1 MTFTVHD
8 AEPASGFTLHDAQPQ
23 QPRPSV
29 AMDVAKSVATSPL
42 RAASGLAALPQVAA
56 DWLERGVGRVADFLT
71 GSEPGSSVQNARA
84 MRREYSTQLGRDL
97 ENVNAGQVARAGFD
111 AASQAATGAPVYD
124 PQTGPGRIADFTG
137 QVLSTGPGAV
147 TSRGVAQGLSMGLS
161 GGSAGEFVRQFVG
174 DNPYAVGAT
183 QLVGTLAGGAPFA
196 ARGTVATNAER
207 ALQNV
212 TPQQLQAAQSLM
224 DDAAA
229 RGVRLTGAEAIAQ
242 VTGRNNLQNIQ
253 RVVEQSREGGP
264 IMEAALNAR
273 PAQVRTM
280 FDNEMGNIA
289 PQPAAPAATP
299 VALQQAAQGAIT
311 DARQAGNRAAAPYYA
326 AAENSPIPGHDW
338 NTAISN
344 PAVREAMQAVRGSA
358 RWGVTN
364 EAPGSLRWLDAA
376 KRWIDD
382 KLVDARPS
390 EARIWNDARA
400 ALLDATR
407 TVPEYAT
414 ARQIV
419 AQNRQQV
426 VNPMQASPVGD
437 IARTVNLPAEQA
449 MQAQAQILA
458 PAAPRALDPNTIR
471 ETARVIGRQ
480 DPDVLRQ
487 WTRQNLEG
495 IFAESS
501 QNLMSGVHQAG
512 GAKFATAIAGN
523 PRQQANLQ
531 ALISSST
538 GSNET
543 WVGFRRMLD
552 IMEAEGKRMPAG
564 SMTEFNRQISSDLA
578 RAGAGAV
585 AAGAASPGR
594 LSTAVW
600 DAYQRFR
607 YGQNSAEMARI
618 LTDPE
623 SVRLLNRLA
632 RTNPDDAAA
641 RLLVGSI
648 VTAGQPSQRDD
659 AK

>member
-1 MTFTVHD
+1 MTFTVYD
-8 AEPASGFTLHDAQPQ
+8 EDPKGFTLHDSPPPAKKVG
-23 QPRPSV
+23 V
-29 AMDVAKSVATSPL
+29 AEDVAKSAATSPL
-42 RAASGLAALPQVAA
+42 RAAAGLASLPQVGA
-56 DWLERGVGRVADFLT
+56 DLLDRGIGRVVDFVTGGQPGNSYQIVKQQREARLT
-71 GSEPGSSVQNARA
+71 P
-84 MRREYSTQLGRDL
+84 LGRTLNDI
-97 ENVNAGQVARAGFD
+97 NAGQVVRSGYDAAARAV
-111 AASQAATGAPVYD
+111 TGEPVYD
-124 PQTGPGRIADFTG
+124 PQTAPGRIADFAG
-137 QVLSTGPGAV
+137 QVVSTGPGAI
-147 TSRGVAQGLSMGLS
+147 TSRGLAQSGLMGLT
-161 GGSAGEFVRQFVG
+161 GGATGEGVRAFVG
-174 DNPYAVGAT
+174 DNPYAVAAG

-196 ARGTVATNAER
+196 ARGTVATNANR

-212 TPQQLQAAQSLM
+212 TQQQMQAAQSLI

-229 RGVRLTGAEAIAQ
+229 RGVTLTGAEAIAQ
-242 VTGRNNLQNIQ
+242 VTGKNNLQNIQ

-273 PAQVRTM
+273 PAQVRAM

-289 PQPAAPAATP
+289 PQPAAPSATP

-326 AAENSPIPGHDW
+326 AAENRPIPGHDW
-338 NTAISN
+338 NTAIAN
-344 PAVREAMQAVRGSA
+344 PAVREAMEAVRGSA

-400 ALLDATR
+400 TLLDATR

-437 IARTVNLPAEQA
+437 IARTANLPAEQA

-458 PAAPRALDPNTIR
+458 PVAPRALDPNTIR
-471 ETARVIGRQ
+471 ETARTIGRQ

-501 QNLMSGVHQAG
+501 QNLMSGANQAG

-538 GSNET
+538 GSNDT
-543 WVGFRRMLD
+543 WIGFRRMLD

-648 VTAGQPSQRDD
+648 VTAGQPSQKDD
-659 AK
+659 AR